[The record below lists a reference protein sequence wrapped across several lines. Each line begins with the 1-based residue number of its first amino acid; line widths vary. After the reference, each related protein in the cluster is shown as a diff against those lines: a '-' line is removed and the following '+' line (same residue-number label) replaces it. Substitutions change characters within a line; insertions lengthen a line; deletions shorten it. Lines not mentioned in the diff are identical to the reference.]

1 MRRILYAKIGTII
14 IFFIILTG
22 CGNNKNPDKELT
34 NDSVNDLGNDFV
46 NDLVND
52 SDNDLV
58 NDLDKEKYTA
68 SFDVGYNNYHIIPKP
83 AEFNAYEYSQ
93 NIRALFNRTGFIF
106 DYGYYPF
113 GLSALVVFSKDELR
127 LLREKLE
134 NDLQRGFEPGVLSEA
149 HLTSAYNH
157 NINIITTVEK
167 YFPNENETN
176 SQLSGLWRLAY
187 GIPDQGY
194 WRGDYLKIYGNGIF
208 EYVSRNFQATRHRN
222 QIYGGS
228 KFGLWTTDIE
238 NNHDNEYGIDILIIQ
253 ENNEPVEKTYFNN
266 GYEADRII
274 SVFNDTWM
282 RVGDD
287 VNVELDWG
295 T

>member
-14 IFFIILTG
+14 IFFIILAG

-34 NDSVNDLGNDFV
+34 NDSVNELVNDLGNDSG
-46 NDLVND
+46 NDLG
-52 SDNDLV
+52 NDLG
-58 NDLDKEKYTA
+58 KEKYTVG
-68 SFDVGYNNYHIIPKP
+68 FDIGFNNSNIIPNSI
-83 AEFNAYEYSQ
+83 EFNAYEYSQ
-93 NIRALFNRTGFIF
+93 NIRDLFNRTGFIF
-106 DYGYYPF
+106 DYGYNPF
-113 GLSALVVFSKDELR
+113 GLSALVVFSREELR

-134 NDLQRGFEPGVLSEA
+134 NDLERGFEPGVLSEA
-149 HLTSAYNH
+149 HLINAYNH
-157 NINIITTVEK
+157 NIKIISTVEK
-167 YFPNENETN
+167 YFPNENEIN

-187 GIPDQGY
+187 GVPDQGY
-194 WRGDYLKIYGNGIF
+194 WRGDYIKIYSNGIF
-208 EYVSRNFQATRHRN
+208 EYISRNFQATRYRN

-228 KFGLWTTDIE
+228 KFGFWTTDIE
-238 NNHDNEYGIDILIIQ
+238 NNQDNEYGIDILII
-253 ENNEPVEKTYFNN
+253 ERNNEPVEKTYFNN
-266 GYEADRII
+266 GYEADNII